1 MYNIAEILYANVCT
15 HVCKLNVLDDKK
27 NSWCAPGDCTG
38 KVFVKIRELNRN
50 HQDTSDLSYAD
61 VEHFLR
67 FIDKYVSRAVGN
79 HTYARWKKS
88 HQTKTL
94 LDKISASDIA
104 YTILVYENSKDV
116 WEEELIIKARAKTDE
131 ERKNAER
138 RHNPRY
144 HEGRGK
150 RLKRYGDGW
159 TEEGRTYYKELLTT
173 FQDLKS
179 SDFWNESLQGYWN
192 DYQMRNYG
200 KTSVDYNNKESDIDE
215 DSDDDEE
222 DWKVEA
228 EESDSDIDDGEMS
241 DDDGERRIRAKR
253 I

>member
-15 HVCKLNVLDDKK
+15 HVFKLNVLDDKK

-104 YTILVYENSKDV
+104 CTILVYENSKDV
-116 WEEELIIKARAKTDE
+116 WEEELIIKLEPK
-131 ERKNAER
+131 KNR
-138 RHNPRY
+138 TIQLFL
-144 HEGRGK
+144 GR
-150 RLKRYGDGW
+150 L
-159 TEEGRTYYKELLTT
+159 RTVGIVR
-173 FQDLKS
+173 FPPPSPPPPIKS
-179 SDFWNESLQGYWN
+179 QHSSTQ
-192 DYQMRNYG
+192 
-200 KTSVDYNNKESDIDE
+200 
-215 DSDDDEE
+215 
-222 DWKVEA
+222 
-228 EESDSDIDDGEMS
+228 
-241 DDDGERRIRAKR
+241 
-253 I
+253 